1 MKVISTLLSA
11 SALSVVLCATA
22 YAAPNQN
29 GCGPSG
35 DRPKKCDTVSV
46 PEPATLGLLALS
58 LAGVGLIGRRRK

>member
-11 SALSVVLCATA
+11 AALSVALSTA
-22 YAAPNQN
+22 AFAAPNQN
-29 GCGPSG
+29 GCEASG
-35 DRPKKCDTVSV
+35 GKPKKCDAVSV